1 MLTIIERA
9 RRYIANCP
17 PAISGQGGHDA
28 TFHVAAV
35 LVHGFAL
42 SEADALMLLREWNA
56 ACVPPWSVA
65 ELIHKIKSAGNATHR
80 EARGHLLNGATDF
93 GGPPKS
99 TGETPVLPRPVKP
112 GKVDPACAAE
122 KF

>member
-9 RRYIANCP
+9 RRYIAKCP

-42 SEADALMLLREWNA
+42 SETDGLALLREWNGT
-56 ACVPPWSVA
+56 CVPPWNESDLV
-65 ELIHKIKSAGNATHR
+65 HKIKSAAAAVHAK
-80 EARGHLLNGATDF
+80 ARGHLLGPGAARGSSSHF
-93 GGPPKS
+93 
-99 TGETPVLPRPVKP
+99 TPQPE
-112 GKVDPACAAE
+112 PA
-122 KF
+122 K